1 MIDEIVADILVE
13 ANRRPGKDMISCIFS
28 VAGDVEKEIIRIIE
42 NLRIEERRKEEDE
55 RQGEYLKGVRKEQ
68 TARSLRRDPE

>member
-42 NLRIEERRKEEDE
+42 ERRKEEDE